1 MLYETCPSVQGGAGN
16 NEAHLFNVAT
26 LAALGYVEAGFAE
39 AWRVQVVK
47 GKRKA
52 DPGRSKQ
59 GWEEK
64 ALALGVDDD
73 TVTRVGAHKADWER
87 TCDAHG
93 VSKLSQSLVR
103 DARFDHK
110 QAEQYKRQR
119 MRESEL
125 S

>member
-39 AWRVQVVK
+39 VWKVQVVK

-52 DPGRSKQ
+52 GPSRSKQ

-64 ALALGVDDD
+64 ALAYRRTGSRLP
-73 TVTRVGAHKADWER
+73 VGRKSH
-87 TCDAHG
+87 
-93 VSKLSQSLVR
+93 SLP
-103 DARFDHK
+103 FCP
-110 QAEQYKRQR
+110 
-119 MRESEL
+119 
-125 S
+125 